1 VIVRIGEEYW
11 AIETGKTLGQ
21 KYRLSPEQ
29 LPAALA
35 RLEAARAERHN
46 RSEWDVAAQHGIK
59 KCCRIGRFR
68 TSNKSQNEQ
77 CTLETYR
84 CDHRTHRL
92 IPVSRAQNAAPTACH
107 QYGESAGGVGCHD
120 EPTARNIRFQF
131 DGIPYSDVV
140 ERFAQMSGKPLVA
153 NTNIQGTLSYND
165 PKTYTYAE
173 ALDVINVILAMKD
186 VMLVESGNHLQLVP
200 FKQLPQQPLKI
211 LRGTDRTGDVRPGE
225 VVTVV
230 LDLKSLDA
238 KEVADSIVPMLSNA
252 GSVAPLSRGRGLIL
266 TDRLQNIERIK
277 YLLAQIDTEASS
289 SEPPNENVHAAALVG
304 CRGGRFDQS
313 HVRCGDGAEAH
324 TVQSELKANGH
335 AAA

>member
-1 VIVRIGEEYW
+1 M
-11 AIETGKTLGQ
+11 
-21 KYRLSPEQ
+21 S
-29 LPAALA
+29 AAA
-35 RLEAARAERHN
+35 TN
-46 RSEWDVAAQHGIK
+46 Q
-59 KCCRIGRFR
+59 
-68 TSNKSQNEQ
+68 
-77 CTLETYR
+77 
-84 CDHRTHRL
+84 
-92 IPVSRAQNAAPTACH
+92 P
-107 QYGESAGGVGCHD
+107 
-120 EPTARNIRFQF
+120 ARNIRFQF

-238 KEVADSIVPMLSNA
+238 KEVADSIVPMLSGA

-289 SEPPNENVHAAALVG
+289 SSRQMKTFTLLHSSGAVVTDLINRTFGVATAPKRTQVQRQLEATRYAAA
-304 CRGGRFDQS
+304 
-313 HVRCGDGAEAH
+313 
-324 TVQSELKANGH
+324 
-335 AAA
+335 